1 MVIHK
6 ESTASVGQI
15 AQILAAAPDVSVMCG
30 DSPNLGLVVP
40 TMALGGHGTAN
51 MGGNIAPAEMAA
63 ISKPWADDGDAEAF
77 RAQYLA
83 LLPLLHF
90 NYSAIN
96 PVAIKSLM
104 RACGL
109 PVGGLRQPLRE
120 LPEDEKI
127 GRASC
132 RERVLQEV

>member
-1 MVIHK
+1 M
-6 ESTASVGQI
+6 
-15 AQILAAAPDVSVMCG
+15 AQILAAAPDVSVMCC

-63 ISKPWADDGDAEAF
+63 ISTPWASANEAGTF
-77 RAQYLA
+77 REEYLA

-96 PVAIKSLM
+96 
-104 RACGL
+104 
-109 PVGGLRQPLRE
+109 Q
-120 LPEDEKI
+120 I

-132 RERVLQEV
+132 RERVGKYV

>member
-1 MVIHK
+1 
-6 ESTASVGQI
+6 
-15 AQILAAAPDVSVMCG
+15 MCC

-96 PVAIKSLM
+96 PVAITSLM

-109 PVGGLRQPLRE
+109 PVGSTEGRSVGKAGVSTCRSWWAQYDSKKKLNRINKRRY
-120 LPEDEKI
+120 DETNN
-127 GRASC
+127 
-132 RERVLQEV
+132 